1 MNRGLKQTGA
11 GMLFVFLSVGA
22 GAQTSAPQLT
32 VDLDKAIEIALSEN
46 PTIKVADMEITRKDY
61 AKKEAVGNLFPRIGA
76 SADYS
81 YALKKQVMYMDFDMS
96 SLMPGGEE
104 MEMPGAA
111 QTGSDDGM
119 EIGRDNTLTFGF
131 NMQLPIIAPSL
142 WKSIK
147 LSKTDIEQ
155 SLEAARSSK
164 LSLVNQVEKAYYGV
178 LMAKD
183 SYAVIRQSY
192 NNAKLNAANY
202 ENKYKQGTASE
213 YDVLRSQVQVRN
225 LEPGL
230 LQSENAIA
238 LSKMQLKVLL
248 GLDMSVDLEVANT
261 LSDYEADMYAETLN
275 IDTVLTQN
283 TNLRQLDL
291 QTDYLRRVLEVQ
303 KMSWYP
309 TLSATAM
316 YNWLDMF
323 NNGKYGDSHWN
334 PYSTVG
340 LSLSIPIFQGLTRY
354 YKVKQAK
361 VSVAAMSYQRENL
374 LRNLSMQV
382 QASVDNIQKSVKQ
395 IASNREGVKQAEKA
409 YGIMQKSFEIGSAT
423 FVDLNDADLALT
435 NSRLAYYQAI
445 YDYLAAKS
453 ELDLILGNRISPDEK
468 NAR

>member
-1 MNRGLKQTGA
+1 
-11 GMLFVFLSVGA
+11 MLFVFLSVGA